1 MFVCEIA
8 CFYVA
13 FTDIRNTEQG
23 EQEGKEGCGKCEKLP
38 VSLEDLK
45 VICEAC
51 DHGFHAT
58 HLLER
63 KTGSNTNRTY
73 VARGHDDYMTC
84 FYDHYMSKVFT
95 IWRFC
100 FMFPDS

>member
-1 MFVCEIA
+1 MCKSMLCMFVCEIA
-8 CFYVA
+8 CSYVA

-63 KTGSNTNRTY
+63 KTGSKTNRTY
-73 VARGHDDYMTC
+73 VARGHDDYMT
-84 FYDHYMSKVFT
+84 
-95 IWRFC
+95 
-100 FMFPDS
+100 